1 MKAFICGAALMAL
14 PALISTAP
22 ARAETI
28 SAAQL
33 SDREEIRTLLLNYG
47 RYLDDRQ
54 LESYADL
61 FAQEGEWVGG
71 FGSAKGPAQ
80 ILAVMKRAFADL
92 PSPPE
97 NRNYHILTN
106 MIVDTDGDRGT
117 AWSRWTFYVKG
128 PDNKPVEF
136 GAGRYEDELIRENG
150 KWKFL
155 RRVVAAEIPYGPPK
169 EGKAPS

>member
-1 MKAFICGAALMAL
+1 
-14 PALISTAP
+14 
-22 ARAETI
+22 
-28 SAAQL
+28 
-33 SDREEIRTLLLNYG
+33 
-47 RYLDDRQ
+47 
-54 LESYADL
+54 
-61 FAQEGEWVGG
+61 
-71 FGSAKGPAQ
+71 
-80 ILAVMKRAFADL
+80 
-92 PSPPE
+92 
-97 NRNYHILTN
+97 